1 MRLTRAAQ
9 GPMLGPLG
17 GQEFMQR
24 KLTVILSADIVGYS
38 GLMERDEAGTLSRL
52 KENRKSLFDPCVAA
66 RGGRIF
72 KLMGDGVLIE
82 FPSAAAAVECAVE
95 IQAAMEA
102 AEAGRA
108 EADRLRY
115 RVGINLGDVIV
126 EGDDIYGEG
135 VNVAARLQALAPVGG
150 VAVSR
155 YVRDQVAGKAPVEFD
170 DLGLHQVKNIAG
182 AVHVFGVRAA
192 REGGAEL
199 KEEAPGR
206 EKVSICVLPFAN
218 MSGDAEQEYF
228 SDGISED
235 IITDL
240 SKVSALSVIA
250 RNSAFAFKGKNV
262 DLIQVAR
269 QLNVAYVLEGSVR
282 KSGGRVRITAQLID
296 GAQNDHIWAERYDRD
311 LDDIFALQD
320 EISEAIVAALKLKLL
335 PEEKKIIEKRGT
347 DNVEAYN
354 LYLMARQEYVTG
366 FEGDPRRISAIIRLC
381 QRATEIDP
389 NYARAWALMATA
401 QVAAYHVAGV
411 AAGAGLDAVE
421 RALELDPNLAEA
433 HSVRSRIYVETG
445 EYDAALAASEAAL
458 RFDPASHEV
467 NRNMARVY
475 FAQREFAKAIPY
487 YARAVELFELDFGS
501 ASMLVTCHNALGD
514 EAAARAAAEV
524 TLARVEKVLAQD
536 RNNGTAMGHGSDALA
551 VLGQFE
557 RAKEW
562 MARAL
567 LIDPENWGMRY
578 NFACCLATQ
587 MKDADAAIAMLRP
600 VLLKSSRSRVAYAKI
615 DPDFDGL
622 RDHPDFMALIAEAE
636 ARSEG

>member
-1 MRLTRAAQ
+1 
-9 GPMLGPLG
+9 
-17 GQEFMQR
+17 MQR

-38 GLMERDEAGTLSRL
+38 GLMERDEAGTLARL

-82 FPSAAAAVECAVE
+82 FASAAAAVECAVE
-95 IQAAMEA
+95 IQTAMDA
-102 AEAGRA
+102 AEAGRPEA
-108 EADRLRY
+108 ERLRY

-182 AVHVFGVRAA
+182 AVHVFSARAP

-296 GAQNDHIWAERYDRD
+296 GAQNDHIWAERYDRN

-335 PEEKKIIEKRGT
+335 PEEKKTIEKRGT

-354 LYLMARQEYVTG
+354 LYLMARQEYMTG
-366 FEGDPRRISAIIRLC
+366 FEGDPRRVSAIIRLC

-401 QVAAYHVAGV
+401 QVAAYHVAGMIHDD
-411 AAGAGLDAVE
+411 GLAAVE
-421 RALELDPNLAEA
+421 RALELDGDLAEA
-433 HSVRSRIYVETG
+433 HSVRSRIFIEQQRMDEATR
-445 EYDAALAASEAAL
+445 EMELALKL
-458 RFDPASHEV
+458 DPNSHEV
-467 NRNMARVY
+467 NRNAARIF
-475 FAQREFAKAIPY
+475 FAQRDFAGAIPF

-501 ASMLVTCHNALGD
+501 ASMLVTCYTALGD
-514 EAAARAAAEV
+514 EQAARAAAEL
-524 TLARVEKVLAQD
+524 TLARVERVLAQD

-587 MKDADAAIAMLRP
+587 LNDPDAAIEMLRP
-600 VLLKSSRSRVAYAKI
+600 VLLRGSRSRVSYAKLY
-615 DPDFDGL
+615 PFFDGL
-622 RDHPDFMALIAEAE
+622 RDDPRFQALVAEAE
-636 ARSEG
+636 ARPELEV